1 MDRRIIFTKTPD
13 AQKKAASVFQT
24 YPFLSAPGLDSS
36 KRYSNSGLHNNT
48 EAASKSPAGA
58 NSPAIHYDFNNIP
71 LSAKRTGWGSLI
83 GGESTAETGKS
94 PSTVSPR
101 EDENPDTVESTAAT
115 ETSPQEE
122 TMVAE
127 REEEPSQHDVIEPVR
142 IARDVDLWWFDG
154 EDAANYDEEAK
165 LTAFGDR
172 PGATRGRFEWDVVRG
187 ADKIDFQN
195 ASDSMVRNNANRI
208 TIWSTDASVT
218 RGDVKVRC
226 RWSLG
231 GLSQTLYHEFTV
243 YAPDEAVV
251 VNGPNDSPWNG
262 GYQSRYTIEVRDQFH
277 RPMPREVEVNENWET
292 FTADQPA
299 VVDWLIAPPNGAM
312 TGTPATSQFYETY
325 GMPAGPGRIPQAVN
339 PGDLGATT
347 PVMHAFQQ
355 YRAGSTTVGDGRL
368 IKRHVTTYYRG
379 QGRQ

>member
-1 MDRRIIFTKTPD
+1 MAIAELIDIKNNIAQRSTQRLNFNPVAQAATSYTTDSNKTVETSS
-13 AQKKAASVFQT
+13 KKSGLTVYSFGQMPVYAN
-24 YPFLSAPGLDSS
+24 APGYGSMGGGVPAAES
-36 KRYSNSGLHNNT
+36 ETMSASGGPTNEDT
-48 EAASKSPAGA
+48 IS
-58 NSPAIHYDFNNIP
+58 D
-71 LSAKRTGWGSLI
+71 
-83 GGESTAETGKS
+83 
-94 PSTVSPR
+94 TVSP
-101 EDENPDTVESTAAT
+101 A
-115 ETSPQEE
+115 EE
-122 TMVAE
+122 TREPSERDEIAAA
-127 REEEPSQHDVIEPVR
+127 REEEPSQPGVIEPVR
-142 IARDVDLWWFDG
+142 IVRDVDLWWFDG

-165 LTAFGDR
+165 LTAFGGR
-172 PGATRGRFEWDVVRG
+172 PGATRGRFEWDIVRG

-195 ASDSMVRNNANRI
+195 ASDSMVRTNANRI

-231 GLSQTLYHEFTV
+231 GLSRTLYHEFTV

-262 GYQSRYTIEVRDQFH
+262 GYQSQYTIEARDQFH
-277 RPMPREVEVNENWET
+277 QPLPREVEVNENWET
-292 FTADQPA
+292 FTADQPV
-299 VVDWLIAPPNGAM
+299 VVDWMIAPPNGTM
-312 TGTPATSQFYETY
+312 TGTPATAQFYETY
-325 GMPAGPGRIPQAVN
+325 GMPAGPGRTPQAVN
-339 PGDLGATT
+339 PGDPGAAT